1 MTWAEPLYTAE
12 EMRAAEAAYPGATV
26 ELMERAGT
34 AVVQEVLSRFP
45 GAERVAVCCGTGSN
59 GGDGL
64 LVAAELARAGKRSVV
79 RIVGSEEKISGDSA
93 VMLGRARDAGVAFV
107 DEQTPADVVVDALF
121 GTGFRGKPRPDAM
134 RVIAEVNAAGVPIVA
149 VDLPSG
155 VDASTGKVE
164 GSAVQ
169 AAVTVTFHAP
179 KVGHVVAP
187 GRFHAGEL
195 VVADIGLA
203 PAPTRVRR

>member
-1 MTWAEPLYTAE
+1 
-12 EMRAAEAAYPGATV
+12 MRA
-26 ELMERAGT
+26 
-34 AVVQEVLSRFP
+34 
-45 GAERVAVCCGTGSN
+45 GSP
-59 GGDGL
+59 
-64 LVAAELARAGKRSVV
+64 SS
-79 RIVGSEEKISGDSA
+79 RIVGSGGEDRGR
-93 VMLGRARDAGVAFV
+93 LGGHARPGAGRRRAFV

-121 GTGFRGKPRPDAM
+121 GTGFRGKPRPRRERA
-134 RVIAEVNAAGVPIVA
+134 IAEVNAASVPIVA

-155 VDASTGKVE
+155 VDASTGKVA
-164 GSAVQ
+164 GAAVQ

-203 PAPTRVRR
+203 GADPGPPCDPGSSSSCRAAPSATTSTRRDPCSSSAGRSG